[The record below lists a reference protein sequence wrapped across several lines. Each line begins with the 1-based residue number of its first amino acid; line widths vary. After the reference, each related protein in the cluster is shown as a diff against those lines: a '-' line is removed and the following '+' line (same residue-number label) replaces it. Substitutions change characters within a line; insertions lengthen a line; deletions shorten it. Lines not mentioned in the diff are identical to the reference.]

1 MQHLAVMLSVVILF
15 VIMLNVI
22 NAECHYVECRFAE
35 CRGAQGM
42 QTWVEKLRKN
52 DSNKFGASAFL
63 QLLPF

>member
-1 MQHLAVMLSVVILF
+1 MLF
-15 VIMLNVI
+15 VVVQSVI
-22 NAECHYVECRFAE
+22 NAECHYVECSFAE

>member
-1 MQHLAVMLSVVILF
+1 MSFMLF
-15 VIMLNVI
+15 VVVQSVI
-22 NAECHYVECRFAE
+22 FAECHYVECRFAE

-42 QTWVEKLRKN
+42 QRWVEKLGKN